1 MSNITTERKKQE
13 ELNEKRGIVN
23 YFYAYCN
30 HTYGSQKW
38 EEYMHIEEFKIM
50 MEEYRP
56 IFGDDIFSVLVDS
69 VSEIENISIKNLLA
83 DFSNFIN
90 AYY

>member
-38 EEYMHIEEFKIM
+38 EEYMHIEEFKKM

-56 IFGDDIFSVLVDS
+56 IFGDDIFSVLVDN